1 MLKPTRKTIP
11 RRSPRKMAAVV
22 IPAFSIR
29 PTYQF
34 RLAANEA
41 GVYEYSVWRTG
52 STAANRQGGER
63 VAVLRG
69 PAAHLSETR
78 ILRLL
83 ARAGIKPGPIRLG
96 EKRTFAIGED
106 WALMLGLLLRVL
118 GPMRNP
124 DQIREVAERIED
136 MSREEAG
143 YWLGLSMYRDNPRRV
158 MAALR
163 LLLTTK

>member
-1 MLKPTRKTIP
+1 MSAL
-11 RRSPRKMAAVV
+11 A

-29 PTYQF
+29 PVYEF
-34 RLAANEA
+34 RLAASPA
-41 GVYEYSVWRTG
+41 GVYEYSIWRAGTTG
-52 STAANRQGGER
+52 TVTRQPAER
-63 VAVLRG
+63 VAALRG
-69 PAAHLSETR
+69 PAAQVVETR

-83 ARAGIKPGPIRLG
+83 ARAGVKPGPIRLG

-106 WALMLGLLLRVL
+106 WALTLALLLRVL
-118 GPMRNP
+118 GPMRDL

-143 YWLGLSMYRDNPRRV
+143 YWLGLSIYRDNPRRV

-163 LLLTTK
+163 LLLTSK